1 MGCLLMHFWV
11 DSDPTVALAVVGPER
26 VYVCVAVECE
36 GAKKENPVIAGT
48 G

>member
-26 VYVCVAVECE
+26 VCVCRRRV
-36 GAKKENPVIAGT
+36 
-48 G
+48 